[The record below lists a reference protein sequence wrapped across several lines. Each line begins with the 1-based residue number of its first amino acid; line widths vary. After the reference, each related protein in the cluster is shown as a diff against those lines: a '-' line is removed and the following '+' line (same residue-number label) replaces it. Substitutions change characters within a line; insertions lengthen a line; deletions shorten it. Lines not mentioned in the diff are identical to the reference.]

1 MTNSTS
7 TLIDLTEDDIEVAHY
22 FRNVT
27 LDAGTTAQTR
37 RQRGTRIRLHHSM
50 PATTASTSST
60 EPQLAPIETS
70 ESTDP
75 DVPSA
80 FHVEKPFLSSM
91 PLDNQSSE
99 STNPLSSQAPY
110 SDPQGPRRHSW
121 PLRRVSSM
129 PAEIP
134 RMVSRLDTNNCQ
146 QVLLEVSDQ
155 GCAVP
160 PESRDNARNDA
171 IRDSDAFS
179 LETEFRG
186 GGGFS
191 DDEDDEDDQWE
202 EYGQEFNNTRRKKL
216 KHLVK
221 RARDG
226 FVWMKKGSLKFSLRP
241 KKGKRKDWIE
251 KRKIDI

>member
-1 MTNSTS
+1 
-7 TLIDLTEDDIEVAHY
+7 
-22 FRNVT
+22 
-27 LDAGTTAQTR
+27 
-37 RQRGTRIRLHHSM
+37 
-50 PATTASTSST
+50 
-60 EPQLAPIETS
+60 
-70 ESTDP
+70 
-75 DVPSA
+75 
-80 FHVEKPFLSSM
+80 
-91 PLDNQSSE
+91 
-99 STNPLSSQAPY
+99 
-110 SDPQGPRRHSW
+110 
-121 PLRRVSSM
+121 
-129 PAEIP
+129 
-134 RMVSRLDTNNCQ
+134 MVSRLDTNNCR

-202 EYGQEFNNTRRKKL
+202 EYGQEFNSVYFSSVMAYKSLNMFADNRRKKL